1 MFDSDFNIIC
11 GDRMVGKT
19 TWLLNLSEKLT
30 NLGLKVYFI
39 SPIIIDDILI
49 KNKVTF
55 YRFLKL
61 DDRID
66 MVIDSIK
73 ESIIRD
79 NYDYLIIDDLDL
91 FTNKVQS
98 NLSKIPVKKISIY
111 NGNFM
116 VRKNLIDK
124 FHLYKIKNGEIV
136 GYNTNSF
143 IRDQKLNSLLNGTNQ

>member
-98 NLSKIPVKKISIY
+98 NLSKIQVKKISIY